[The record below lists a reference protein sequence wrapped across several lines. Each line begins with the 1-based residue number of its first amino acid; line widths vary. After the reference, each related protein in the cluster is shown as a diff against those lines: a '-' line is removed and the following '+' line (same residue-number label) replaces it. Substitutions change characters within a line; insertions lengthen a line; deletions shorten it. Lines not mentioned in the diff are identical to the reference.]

1 MNTYSITGSYTDL
14 YELVM
19 AQAYFL
25 ENRHHTPA
33 VFDYFFRKIPF
44 DGGYVIFAGLHEL
57 LDILEEWTFSEQDID
72 YLRETLHLHPDFL
85 DYVREFRF
93 NGNIYACREGE
104 VVFPFEPVVRVE
116 ASILEAQM
124 LETLLLNILNF
135 QSLIATKAARIR
147 YVSGDKVLSEFG
159 FRRAQGLAGIMAARA
174 AVIGGFQST
183 SNVYAGERYGIPVV
197 GTMAH
202 SFVQSYESELAAFR
216 AFARHHPQDCIFL
229 VDTYD
234 TLHSGIPNAIAVA
247 KEMEQEGK
255 RALGIRLDSGDLAY
269 LSRKARTMLDEAGLT
284 YMKIVVSNQLDE
296 YLIRSLHEQGA
307 PIDIFGVGTKL
318 AIGHPDA
325 VLDGVYKL
333 SEVNHLPTIKLSESL
348 TKMNL
353 PGKKQVFRVLN
364 SDAQFLGADVIAAAD
379 ENEAELSI
387 MHHPF
392 EPGKSKKIKGYPHE
406 PLLFPVM
413 KNGKSILP
421 RPALQEIAAY
431 ARKRLQQLPP
441 EYKRFEFPH
450 AYKVGLSEKLLQLRD
465 QLRAQYQHS
474 WMNHDT

>member
-1 MNTYSITGSYTDL
+1 MYTYSVTGSYTDL

-25 ENRHHTPA
+25 EKRHSTPA
-33 VFDYFFRKIPF
+33 VFDYFFRKLPY

-57 LDILEEWTFSEQDID
+57 MEILENWTFSDTDIEFLEEQ
-72 YLRETLHLHPDFL
+72 LHLHPAFL
-85 DYVREFRF
+85 DYLRQFHF
-93 NGNIYACREGE
+93 TGDLYACREGE
-104 VVFPFEPVVRVE
+104 VVFPYEPVVRVE
-116 ASILEAQM
+116 APILEAQI

-147 YVSGDKVLSEFG
+147 YVSGEKSLSEFG
-159 FRRAQGLAGIMAARA
+159 FRRAQGLAGLMTARA

-202 SFVQSYESELAAFR
+202 AFVQSYASELEAFR
-216 AFARHHPQDCIFL
+216 AFARHHPQGCIFL

-234 TLHSGIPNAIAVA
+234 TLHSGIPNAITVA

-269 LSRKARTMLDEAGLT
+269 LSRRARALLDEAGLS
-284 YMKIVVSNQLDE
+284 YMKIAVSNQLDE

-333 SEVNHLPTIKLSESL
+333 CEIHETPTIKLSESL

-353 PGKKQVFRVLN
+353 PGKKQVFRILHADG
-364 SDAQFLGADVIAAAD
+364 SFLGADVIAGIT
-379 ENEAELSI
+379 ENEQEL
-387 MHHPF
+387 MVMYHPF
-392 EPGKSKKIKGYPHE
+392 EPGKFKKIKGYPRE
-406 PLLFPVM
+406 PLLLPMM
-413 KNGKSILP
+413 KHGKRIS
-421 RPALQEIAAY
+421 PAPSLNEIAAY
-431 ARKRLQQLPP
+431 ARQRLQQLPP

-450 AYKVGLSEKLLQLRD
+450 VYKVGLSEKLLHLRD
-465 QLRAQYQHS
+465 QLRSQYQLS
-474 WMNHDT
+474 WSNHDT

>member
-1 MNTYSITGSYTDL
+1 MYTYSISGTYTDL

-25 ENRHHTPA
+25 ENRHQTPA
-33 VFDYFFRKIPF
+33 VFDYFFRKLPF
-44 DGGYVIFAGLHEL
+44 DGGYVVFAGLHEL
-57 LDILEEWTFSEQDID
+57 LEVLEDWTFSESDIA
-72 YLRETLHLHPDFL
+72 YLQESLHLHPAFL
-85 DYVREFRF
+85 DYLRQFHF
-93 NGNIYACREGE
+93 TGNVYACREGE
-104 VVFPFEPVVRVE
+104 VVFPYEPVVRVE
-116 ASILEAQM
+116 APILEAQI

-147 YVSGDKVLSEFG
+147 YVSGEKSLSEFG
-159 FRRAQGLAGIMAARA
+159 FRRAQGLAGIMTARA

-202 SFVQSYESELAAFR
+202 AFVQSYASEVEAFR
-216 AFARHHPQDCIFL
+216 AFARHHPQGCIFL

-234 TLHSGIPNAIAVA
+234 TLHSGIPNAITVA
-247 KEMEQEGK
+247 KEMEQQG
-255 RALGIRLDSGDLAY
+255 RQALGIRLDSGDLAY
-269 LSRKARTMLDEAGLT
+269 LSRRARVMLDEAGLS
-284 YMKIVVSNQLDE
+284 YMKIAVSNQLDE
-296 YLIRSLHEQGA
+296 YLIRSLREQGA

-333 SEVNHLPTIKLSESL
+333 CEINHVPTIKLSESL

-353 PGKKQVFRVLN
+353 PGKKQVFRILHN
-364 SDAQFLGADVIAAAD
+364 DGQFLGADVITRDD
-379 ENEAELSI
+379 EQETEI
-387 MHHPF
+387 DVMYHPF
-392 EPGKSKKIKGYPHE
+392 EPGKFKKIKGYARE

-413 KNGKSILP
+413 KNGSRITAAPSLN
-421 RPALQEIAAY
+421 AIAAY
-431 ARKRLQQLPP
+431 ARERLQQLPP

-450 AYKVGLSEKLLQLRD
+450 VYKVGLSEKLLHLRD
-465 QLRAQYQHS
+465 QLRAQYQTS
-474 WMNHDT
+474 WLNHDT